1 MAATAALINGS
12 DLIIKISGTSG
23 GSHVEM
29 AFATSCSLE
38 ISRDEIDQTNKNS
51 GAWKS
56 IIPGM
61 RSWTLSSESLFFLGT
76 PAAPAVGMKTF
87 HDLLSLYMADTDND
101 TPVFIEFITRSAT
114 TGDKYY
120 TGKAYI
126 TSLSLNGGLE
136 DQATYS
142 VSLSGSEA
150 LAIATT

>member
-1 MAATAALINGS
+1 MATAALINGS
-12 DLIIKISGTSG
+12 DLIIKIASTTGGT
-23 GSHVEM
+23 HQEM

-38 ISRDEIDQTNKNS
+38 ISRDEIDQSNKNS
-51 GAWKS
+51 GAWKA

-61 RSWTLSSESLFFLGT
+61 RSWTLSSESLFFVGT
-76 PAAPAVGMKTF
+76 PTGVNASKATF
-87 HDLLSLYMADTDND
+87 HDLLSLYMADATND
-101 TPVFIEFITRSAT
+101 TPVFIEFTLRSAT
-114 TGDKYY
+114 AADKYY